1 MAGEDSDQE
10 EAAVAKHIGGMRER
24 MGAAKEGETDEVSVE
39 APEPEEDD
47 EDESEVAQPTRRDK
61 RASRMS
67 SRERAAAAEA
77 EAKVL
82 REQLAER
89 SRPVP
94 GTQQAP
100 VANTAEVDRRIRG
113 TYAELQ
119 RLEDDYSRAQQN
131 RTLTAAM
138 ETEMREKAMELE
150 MQKISLAAE
159 RREIVTAPRR
169 RQEELTRQLE
179 RENSDVYGDPRALQ
193 FAAGRV
199 NQLIAQGRKDS
210 KELHDEVME
219 EARRT
224 ILGKRPKP
232 DAIERQR
239 ATGMSGGPRTAPATA
254 SRTIPMPKGSHYYK
268 MAVSMYP
275 DLDAGAACQ
284 KWAQTV
290 GKKLLAKA
298 SG

>member
-1 MAGEDSDQE
+1 MAGLDDTDQE
-10 EAAVAKHIGGMRER
+10 EAAVGKHLNGMRER
-24 MGAAKEGETDEVSVE
+24 MSAAKEEDTDEVSVE
-39 APEPEEDD
+39 APEPEEEE
-47 EDESEVAQPTRRDK
+47 EDEASEVAPSRRER
-61 RASRMS
+61 RAGRMS
-67 SRERAAAAEA
+67 ARERAAAAEA

-94 GTQQAP
+94 GNVP
-100 VANTAEVDRRIRG
+100 SVSSTADVDRKIRA

-119 RLEDDYSRAQQN
+119 RLEDDYARAQQT
-131 RTLTAAM
+131 RTLTA
-138 ETEMREKAMELE
+138 EREQEMRERAIELDIQKAT
-150 MQKISLAAE
+150 LAAE
-159 RREIVTAPRR
+159 RRDILNAPRR
-169 RQEELTRQLE
+169 AQDELTRQLQ
-179 RENSDVYGDPRALQ
+179 RENADVYGDPRALQ

-219 EARRT
+219 ETRRT

-239 ATGMSGGPRTAPATA
+239 ATGMSAGPRVAAPTAG
-254 SRTIPMPKGSHYYK
+254 RTIAMPKGSHYYK

-275 DLDAGAACQ
+275 ELDAGAACQ

-290 GKKLLAKA
+290 GKKLLAKQ
-298 SG
+298 

>member
-1 MAGEDSDQE
+1 MAGLDDTDQE
-10 EAAVAKHIGGMRER
+10 EAAVGKHISGMRER
-24 MGAAKEGETDEVSVE
+24 MSGAKDETDEVSVE
-39 APEPEEDD
+39 APEPEEE
-47 EDESEVAQPTRRDK
+47 EDESEVAPNRRDK
-61 RASRMS
+61 RAARMS

-94 GTQQAP
+94 GNAP
-100 VANTAEVDRRIRG
+100 PPGASTAEVDRRIRS

-119 RLEDDYSRAQQN
+119 RLEDDYARAQQS
-131 RTLTAAM
+131 RTLTAER
-138 ETEMREKAMELE
+138 ETEMRERAIELDIQKAT
-150 MQKISLAAE
+150 LAAE
-159 RREIVTAPRR
+159 RREILTAPRR

-179 RENSDVYGDPRALQ
+179 RENADVYGDARALQ

-199 NQLIAQGRKDS
+199 NQLIAEGRKDS

-219 EARRT
+219 ETRQR

-239 ATGMSGGPRTAPATA
+239 ATGLSAGPRVASTAP
-254 SRTIPMPKGSHYYK
+254 SRTIPMPRGSHYYK

-290 GKKLLAKA
+290 GKKLLAKNQ
-298 SG
+298 

>member
-1 MAGEDSDQE
+1 
-10 EAAVAKHIGGMRER
+10 MRER
-24 MGAAKEGETDEVSVE
+24 MAAAKETDTDEVSVE
-39 APEPEEDD
+39 APESDEEED
-47 EDESEVAQPTRRDK
+47 EASEAAPNRRER
-61 RASRMS
+61 RAGRMS

-89 SRPVP
+89 NRPVP
-94 GTQQAP
+94 GAAP
-100 VANTAEVDRRIRG
+100 HVASTAEVDRRIRS

-119 RLEDDYSRAQQN
+119 RLEDDYARAQHS
-131 RTLTAAM
+131 RTLTAER
-138 ETEMREKAMELE
+138 ETEMRERAIELDIQKAT
-150 MQKISLAAE
+150 LAAE
-159 RREIVTAPRR
+159 RRDILNAPRR
-169 RQEELTRQLE
+169 QQEELSRQLE

-199 NQLIAQGRKDS
+199 NQLIAEGRKDS

-219 EARRT
+219 EARQR

-239 ATGMSGGPRTAPATA
+239 ATGLSAGPRALSAAP
-254 SRTIPMPKGSHYYK
+254 SRTIPMPRGSHYYK

-290 GKKLLAKA
+290 GKKLLAAKR
-298 SG
+298 

>member
-1 MAGEDSDQE
+1 MAGLDDTDQE
-10 EAAVAKHIGGMRER
+10 EAAVGKHLSGMRER
-24 MGAAKEGETDEVSVE
+24 MAGAKDIDTDEVSVE
-39 APEPEEDD
+39 VPEGEEEDD
-47 EDESEVAQPTRRDK
+47 DESEVAPNRREK
-61 RASRMS
+61 RAGRTTA
-67 SRERAAAAEA
+67 RERAAAAEA

-89 SRPVP
+89 NRPVP
-94 GTQQAP
+94 GNGPTP
-100 VANTAEVDRRIRG
+100 ISSTAEVDRRIRS

-119 RLEDDYSRAQQN
+119 RLEDDYTRAQQT
-131 RTLTAAM
+131 RTLTAEREA
-138 ETEMREKAMELE
+138 EMRERAIELDV
-150 MQKISLAAE
+150 QKSTLAAE
-159 RREIVTAPRR
+159 RRDILNAPRR
-169 RQEELTRQLE
+169 RQDELRNQLE
-179 RENSDVYGDPRALQ
+179 RENADVYGDPRALQ

-199 NQLIAQGRKDS
+199 NQLMAEGRKDS

-219 EARRT
+219 ETRRR

-239 ATGMSGGPRTAPATA
+239 ATGLSTGPRAASPTAG
-254 SRTIPMPKGSHYYK
+254 RTIPMPRGSHYYK

-275 DLDAGAACQ
+275 ELDAGAACQ

>member
-1 MAGEDSDQE
+1 MAGLDDTDQE
-10 EAAVAKHIGGMRER
+10 EAAVGKHINGMRER
-24 MGAAKEGETDEVSVE
+24 MSAAKDDETDEVSVE
-39 APEPEEDD
+39 TPEPEEAD
-47 EDESEVAQPTRRDK
+47 EDESEVAPSRRDK
-61 RASRMS
+61 RAARIS

-94 GTQQAP
+94 GTAP
-100 VANTAEVDRRIRG
+100 APAASTAEVDRRIRG

-138 ETEMREKAMELE
+138 ETEMRERAMELE
-150 MQKISLAAE
+150 VQKISLATE
-159 RREIVTAPRR
+159 RREILTAPRR
-169 RQEELTRQLE
+169 RQDELTRQLE
-179 RENSDVYGDPRALQ
+179 RENADVYGHPQALQ

-199 NQLIAQGRKDS
+199 NQLIAMGRKDS

-239 ATGMSGGPRTAPATA
+239 ATGMSAGPRMAPSAPG
-254 SRTIPMPKGSHYYK
+254 RTIQMPKGSHYYK

-290 GKKLLAKA
+290 GKKLLAQQ
-298 SG
+298 G

>member
-1 MAGEDSDQE
+1 MAGLDDTDQE
-10 EAAVAKHIGGMRER
+10 EAAVGKHLKGMRER
-24 MGAAKEGETDEVSVE
+24 MSPEADDANEVSVE
-39 APEPEEDD
+39 TPEPD
-47 EDESEVAQPTRRDK
+47 EDEEDEASEVAPNRQAR
-61 RASRMS
+61 RASRQTA
-67 SRERAAAAEA
+67 RERAAAAEA

-89 SRPVP
+89 NRPVP
-94 GTQQAP
+94 GNQPAP
-100 VANTAEVDRRIRG
+100 VASTAEVDRRIRS

-119 RLEDDYSRAQQN
+119 RLEDDYARAQQN
-131 RTLTAAM
+131 RTLTAEKEA
-138 ETEMREKAMELE
+138 EMRERAIELDI
-150 MQKISLAAE
+150 QKSTLAAE
-159 RREIVTAPRR
+159 RREILTAPRR
-169 RQEELTRQLE
+169 RQDELTRQLE
-179 RENSDVYGDPRALQ
+179 RENADVYGDPRALQ

-199 NQLIAQGRKDS
+199 NQLIAEGRKDS

-219 EARRT
+219 ETRRR

-239 ATGMSGGPRTAPATA
+239 ATGLSAGPRAASPTT
-254 SRTIPMPKGSHYYK
+254 SRTIAMPRGSHYYK

-290 GKKLLAKA
+290 GKKLLAKQQ
-298 SG
+298 